1 MVWLSLVCV
10 VRLEARPHPDQG
22 RRPAACVSVCGLCAS
37 ATHQTTCLSL
47 PNCST
52 RATSALEAPC
62 TPRKPGNALTS
73 TISGPRAVI
82 SRSTPLMCHPAT
94 AGQQARVP
102 TSSISIVAAH
112 YLTTFETR
120 LETCLEC
127 GRVAGPGDPPPPPQR
142 GGACSPTGG
151 GPPPPTPLHTPP
163 LMRIMRISRG
173 GEKENMCRGRRR
185 AIL

>member
-1 MVWLSLVCV
+1 MRLRYRNLHKNSMVWLSLVCV

-73 TISGPRAVI
+73 TISGPRAVV

-127 GRVAGPGDPPPPPQR
+127 GRVAVPVHSAPPRKRGVPCSPP
-142 GGACSPTGG
+142 GACPSRS
-151 GPPPPTPLHTPP
+151 TP
-163 LMRIMRISRG
+163 
-173 GEKENMCRGRRR
+173 
-185 AIL
+185 